1 MKNVFVL
8 LLLFLAVPLAAQD
21 APEKLQGF
29 QLRNVGPAFVAGRI
43 ADIAVHPQKEN
54 TWYVAVA
61 SGGVWKTQNAGITWQ
76 PIFDDKKVFA
86 TGCITVDPNNP
97 STVWLGTGENV
108 GGRHIAWGD
117 GVYKSTDEGK
127 SWKNMGLPNSE
138 HVSKIIVHPDDSDV
152 VYVASQGP
160 LWSSGGDRGVY
171 KTTDGG
177 KNWELLLGKD
187 VNVPGGS
194 EWTGATDLLMDP
206 RDPDLLYAATWD
218 RHRTVAAYLGG
229 GPGSGIHRSRD
240 GGQTWEKLSSGIPKS
255 NLGKIGLAI
264 SPQNP
269 DVVYAAIT
277 LDRREG
283 GVFRSSNQGA
293 SWKKM
298 SDAVSGGTGPHY
310 YQELYACPHNF
321 DRLYLMD
328 VRIQISDD
336 GGKNFR
342 RMKEV
347 RKHSDNH
354 AIVFRADDPDYL
366 LIGTDAGLY
375 ESFDLAE
382 NWRFIDNMPIT
393 QYYKVAVDDREPFYH
408 IFGGTQDNGSHGGP
422 SRTDSDAGIR
432 NGDWYKTLFA
442 DGHQSATEPGNPDII
457 YAETQQGGLHRVDLK
472 TGEPVMVQPQAR
484 AGDPHERFNWDA
496 PIVVSQHDPK
506 RLYFASY
513 RVWRSDSRGDDWT
526 PISGDLTRNEE
537 RIALPIMGA
546 VQSWDNPW
554 DIYAMS
560 NYSTITSLAESK
572 TDENVVWAGT
582 DDGILQYTT
591 DGGENWNKIMVG
603 DLPGV
608 PERAFVNDIK
618 VDLYDA
624 STVYVSLDN
633 HKEGDYKPYL
643 FKSDNMGKSWENLG
657 EDLPDGTLVW
667 RLVQDHVAKDL
678 LFIGTENGI
687 YTSMNGGDDWKKL
700 AGTPT
705 ISFRDLAIQKRENDL
720 VGASFGRSFWVLD
733 DYAPLREMTKE
744 KMEDAEGALFSVR
757 DAWLYNPR
765 NNDPGVGADQYAAK
779 NPDFGAVFTYNLNTE
794 YESAKSA
801 RKKAEKE
808 TKKDG
813 KALTF
818 PGYDALD
825 AESNERKPKVWLTV
839 SDADGNV
846 VRKIQQPLSKGTK
859 RVAWDLRYPS
869 TWAVRPGQR
878 GGGGGRWSSGALVTP
893 GEYSVSLSK
902 EVDGK
907 VTELDGPVTF
917 RVKPLHKPTLEGA
930 APDEMIAYRER
941 VKAVQDRMAESSE
954 RLDDLG
960 KQVKQMEIA
969 LNRSAIAP
977 GTFNEELYA
986 LQDEVRALEMAIN
999 GSPSRGAVGEKAPP
1013 TVRDHFFAG
1022 YRGLST
1028 TYGPTPNM
1036 ARSLGLADDM
1046 MDDLM
1051 PRLETLEAKVPALV
1065 EQLQQAGAP
1074 YMIGTSSSST
1084 TKRRR

>member
-1 MKNVFVL
+1 MRAIYTIL
-8 LLLFLAVPLAAQD
+8 LLCLALPLAAQD
-21 APEKLQGF
+21 APETLGGF
-29 QLRNVGPAFVAGRI
+29 KLRNVGPAFVSGRI
-43 ADIAVHPQKEN
+43 ADIAVHPKHEN
-54 TWYVAVA
+54 TWYVGAA
-61 SGGVWKTQNAGITWQ
+61 SGGVWKTKNAGITWK
-76 PIFDDKKVFA
+76 PIFDNQKSFA
-86 TGCITVDPNNP
+86 IGCITVDPNNP
-97 STVWLGTGENV
+97 STVWVGTGENV
-108 GGRHIAWGD
+108 GGRHIAFGD
-117 GVYKSTDEGK
+117 GIYKSTDDGK
-127 SWKNMGLPNSE
+127 SWKNMGLPKSE
-138 HVSKIIVHPDDSDV
+138 HISKIIVHPDDSDV
-152 VYVASQGP
+152 VWVAVQGP
-160 LWSSGGDRGVY
+160 LWSPGGDRGVY

-177 KNWELLLGKD
+177 QNWQLILGPD
-187 VNVPGGS
+187 NVPGGS
-194 EWTGATDLLMDP
+194 AWTGATDLVIDP
-206 RDPDLLYAATWD
+206 RNPDLLYAATWD

-240 GGQTWEKLSSGIPKS
+240 GGATWEKLKAGIPGS

-283 GVFRSSNQGA
+283 GIFRSANQGS

-328 VRIQISDD
+328 VRVQVSDD

-354 AIVFRADDPDYL
+354 ALVFRQDDPNYL
-366 LIGTDAGLY
+366 LIGTDAGVY
-375 ESFDLAE
+375 ESYDLAE
-382 NWRFIDNMPIT
+382 NWRFIDNMPLT

-422 SRTDSDAGIR
+422 SRTDSEAGIR

-484 AGDPHERFNWDA
+484 KGDPHERFNWDA

-513 RVWRSDSRGDDWT
+513 RVWRSDSRGDDWE

-537 RIALPIMGA
+537 RIALPIMGG

-572 TDENVVWAGT
+572 TNENVVWAGT
-582 DDGILQYTT
+582 DDGILQFTT
-591 DGGENWNKIMVG
+591 DGGGNWNRIWVK

-618 VDLYDA
+618 VDLYDEN
-624 STVYVSLDN
+624 TVYVSLDN
-633 HKEGDYKPYL
+633 HKEGDFKPYL
-643 FKSDNMGKSWENLG
+643 LKSDNMGKSWKHLG
-657 EDLPDGTLVW
+657 ESLPYGTLVW
-667 RLVQDHVAKDL
+667 RLVQDHVESNL

-687 YTSMNGGDDWKKL
+687 YVSMNGGNDWKKL
-700 AGTPT
+700 AGSPT
-705 ISFRDLAIQKRENDL
+705 IPFRDLAIQKRENDL

-733 DYAPLREMTKE
+733 DYAPMREMTVGT
-744 KMEDAEGALFSVR
+744 MEDEEGALFSVR
-757 DAWLYNPR
+757 DAWWYNPR
-765 NNDPGVGADQYAAK
+765 NNDPGVGAQKYAAE
-779 NPDFGAVFTYNLNTE
+779 NPDFGAVFTYNINTE
-794 YESAKSA
+794 YKS
-801 RKKAEKE
+801 KKAQRQEIEKSY
-808 TKKDG
+808 
-813 KALTF
+813 LTEGGDDQQLPF
-818 PGYDALD
+818 PGYAALD
-825 AESNERKPKVWLTV
+825 EEADERQPKVWLTV
-839 SDADGNV
+839 RDADGNV
-846 VRKIQQPLSKGTK
+846 VRKISQPLSKGIK

-878 GGGGGRWSSGALVTP
+878 GGGGGRWSSGALAPP
-893 GEYSVSLSK
+893 GTYSVSLSK
-902 EVDGK
+902 EMDGK
-907 VTELDGPVTF
+907 ITELDGPVTF
-917 RVKPLHKPTLEGA
+917 RVKPLHQPTLDTGA
-930 APDEMIAYRER
+930 DAAEMMAYREK
-941 VKAVQDRMAESSE
+941 VKTIQDQMAAGEE
-954 RLDDLG
+954 RLGNLT
-960 KQVKQMEIA
+960 KEVKQMEVALERSAVAPGA
-969 LNRSAIAP
+969 LN
-977 GTFNEELYA
+977 EQLYA
-986 LQDEVRALEMAIN
+986 LQRSVRELERELE
-999 GSPSRGAVGEKAPP
+999 GSPSRDAVGEKSPP
-1013 TVRDHFFAG
+1013 SVNDHFFAG

-1036 ARSLGLADDM
+1036 ERSLDIAADMIKDIT
-1046 MDDLM
+1046 
-1051 PRLETLEAKVPALV
+1051 PRITKLEQQLPALRT
-1065 EQLQQAGAP
+1065 QLKQAGAP
-1074 YMIGTSSSST
+1074 YMIGTSSN
-1084 TKRRR
+1084 R

>member
-1 MKNVFVL
+1 MRL
-8 LLLFLAVPLAAQD
+8 LLSLFILLVALPLPAQD
-21 APEKLQGF
+21 APETLGGF
-29 QLRNVGPAFVAGRI
+29 KLRNVGPAFVAGRI
-43 ADIAVHPQKEN
+43 SDIAVHPKHEN
-54 TWYVAVA
+54 TWYVGVA
-61 SGGVWKTQNAGITWQ
+61 SGGVWKTKNAGITWK
-76 PIFDDKKVFA
+76 PIFDRQKVFA
-86 TGCITVDPNNP
+86 VGCITVDPNNP
-97 STVWLGTGENV
+97 STVWVGTGENV

-117 GVYKSTDEGK
+117 GIYKSTDDGK
-127 SWKNMGLPNSE
+127 SWRNMGLPRSE
-138 HVSKIIVHPDDSDV
+138 HISKIIVHPDDSDV
-152 VYVASQGP
+152 VWVASQGP

-177 KNWELLLGKD
+177 ENWELVLGAD
-187 VNVPGGS
+187 NVPGGS
-194 EWTGATDLLMDP
+194 EWTGATDLMIDP
-206 RDPDLLYAATWD
+206 RNPDLLYAATWD

-240 GGQTWEKLSSGIPKS
+240 GGQTWEKLTSGLPGS

-283 GVFRSSNQGA
+283 GVYRSDNQGA

-310 YQELYACPHNF
+310 YQELYASPHAF

-328 VRIQISDD
+328 VRVQVSDD

-342 RMKEV
+342 RMKER

-354 AIVFRADDPDYL
+354 ALVFRADDPDYL

-422 SRTDSDAGIR
+422 SRTDSRAGIT

-472 TGEPVMVQPQAR
+472 TGDPVMVQPQAR

-526 PISGDLTRNEE
+526 PISGELTRNEE
-537 RIALPIMGA
+537 RIARPIMGK

-572 TDENVVWAGT
+572 TNEDILWAGT
-582 DDGILQYTT
+582 DDGILQVTT
-591 DGGENWNKIMVG
+591 DGGDNWNRIWVK

-618 VDLYDA
+618 VDLYDEN
-624 STVYVSLDN
+624 TVYVSLDN
-633 HKEGDYKPYL
+633 HKEGDFKPYL
-643 FKSDNMGKSWENLG
+643 FKSTNLGKSWTNLG
-657 EDLPDGTLVW
+657 EDLPYGTLVW
-667 RLVQDHVAKDL
+667 RLVQDHVKEEL

-687 YTSMNGGDDWKKL
+687 YASTDGGEAWKKL
-700 AGTPT
+700 AGSPT
-705 ISFRDLAIQKRENDL
+705 ISFRDLAIQRRENDL

-733 DYAPLREMTKE
+733 DYAPLREMTE
-744 KMEDAEGALFSVR
+744 SNLEREGKLFAVR
-757 DAWLYNPR
+757 DAWWYNPR
-765 NNDPGVGADQYAAK
+765 GNDPGVGADQYAAD

-794 YESAKSA
+794 FESKAAA

-808 TKKDG
+808 SQDSG
-813 KALTF
+813 QPLAF

-825 AESNERKPKVWLTV
+825 EESSERKPRVWLTV
-839 SDADGNV
+839 RDAGGKV
-846 VRKIQQPLSKGTK
+846 VRNISQPLSKGTQ
-859 RVAWDLRYPS
+859 RVAWDLRYSPS
-869 TWAVRPGQR
+869 WAISSGQKGGNDR
-878 GGGGGRWSSGALVTP
+878 GGFMAPP
-893 GEYSVSLSK
+893 GDYSVTLSK
-902 EVDGK
+902 EVNGK
-907 VTELDGPVTF
+907 ITQLDGPVEF
-917 RVKPLHKPTLEGA
+917 RVKPLHEPTLAGASPGELTAYRQRLERGQRAMAAGEEQLEYLKKQSQSLETALGRTPA
-930 APDEMIAYRER
+930 AP
-941 VKAVQDRMAESSE
+941 
-954 RLDDLG
+954 G
-960 KQVKQMEIA
+960 
-969 LNRSAIAP
+969 
-977 GTFNEELYA
+977 ELYEQVYA
-986 LQDEVRALEMAIN
+986 LRKDVAALTRELE
-999 GSPSRGAVGEKAPP
+999 GSPSRAAVGEKAPP
-1013 TVRDHFFAG
+1013 SVSDHFFAA

-1036 ARSLGLADDM
+1036 ERSLGIAETM
-1046 MDDLM
+1046 MTDATDKIA
-1051 PRLETLEAKVPALV
+1051 RLTERLTGLRKQLEA
-1065 EQLQQAGAP
+1065 AGAP
-1074 YMIGTSSSST
+1074 YMMGG
-1084 TKRRR
+1084 KE

>member
-1 MKNVFVL
+1 MRELFSLLIL
-8 LLLFLAVPLAAQD
+8 LLALPLAAQD
-21 APEKLQGF
+21 APGKLDGF

-43 ADIAVHPQKEN
+43 ADIAVHPQHEN
-54 TWYVAVA
+54 TWYVGAA
-61 SGGVWKTQNAGITWQ
+61 SGGVWKTQNAGITWR
-76 PIFDDKKVFA
+76 PVFDNQKVFA
-86 TGCITVDPNNP
+86 IGCITVDPNNP
-97 STVWLGTGENV
+97 STVWVGTGENV

-117 GVYKSTDEGK
+117 GIYKSTDDGK
-127 SWKNMGLPNSE
+127 TWKNMGLPKSE
-138 HVSKIIVHPDDSDV
+138 HISKIIVHPDDSDV
-152 VYVASQGP
+152 VWVASQGP

-177 KNWELLLGKD
+177 KNWELVLGQD
-187 VNVPGGS
+187 NIDGGS
-194 EWTGATDLLMDP
+194 EWTGATDLLIDP
-206 RDPDLLYAATWD
+206 RNPDLLYAATWD
-218 RHRTVAAYLGG
+218 RHRTVAAYMGG
-229 GPGSGIHRSRD
+229 GPGAGIYRSRD
-240 GGQTWEKLSSGIPKS
+240 GGKTWDKLKSGLPNS
-255 NLGKIGLAI
+255 NMGKIGLAI

-277 LDRREG
+277 LDRRTG
-283 GVFRSSNQGA
+283 GVYRSENQGS

-342 RMKEV
+342 RMKET

-354 AIVFRADDPDYL
+354 AIVFREDDPNYL
-366 LIGTDAGLY
+366 LIGTDAGIY
-375 ESFDLAE
+375 ESYDLAQ
-382 NWRFIDNMPIT
+382 NWRFIDNMPLT

-422 SRTDSDAGIR
+422 SRTDSDAGIL

-484 AGDPHERFNWDA
+484 KGDPHERFNWDA

-513 RVWRSDSRGDDWT
+513 RVWRSDNRGDDWT

-572 TDENVVWAGT
+572 TNENIVWAGT
-582 DDGILQYTT
+582 DDGILQVTT
-591 DGGENWNKIMVG
+591 DGGKNWNKMMVA

-618 VDLYDA
+618 VDMYDEN
-624 STVYVSLDN
+624 TVYVSLDN
-633 HKEGDYKPYL
+633 HKEGDFKPYL
-643 FKSDNMGKSWENLG
+643 FKSTNLGKSWTNLG
-657 EDLPDGTLVW
+657 EDLPHGTLVW
-667 RLVQDHVAKDL
+667 RLVQDHVKQNL

-687 YTSMNGGDDWKKL
+687 YVTLNGGDEWKKVK
-700 AGTPT
+700 GSPT

-733 DYAPLREMTKE
+733 DYAPLREMT
-744 KMEDAEGALFSVR
+744 EDAMEQEGKLFAVR
-757 DAWLYNPR
+757 DAWWYTPR
-765 NNDPGVGADQYAAK
+765 NNDPGVGAQIYAAK

-794 YESAKSA
+794 FKS
-801 RKKAEKE
+801 KKALRKAQEKE
-808 TKKDG
+808 LKKDG
-813 KALTF
+813 KPLAF
-818 PGYDALD
+818 PGYDAID
-825 AESNERKPKVWLTV
+825 AENDERKPKVWLTV
-839 SDADGNV
+839 TDASGNI
-846 VRKIQQPLSKGTK
+846 VRKISQPLNKGTK

-869 TWAVRPGQR
+869 TWAISPGQ
-878 GGGGGRWSSGALVTP
+878 GGGGGRWSSGSMAPPGRYAVT
-893 GEYSVSLSK
+893 LSK

-907 VTELDGPVTF
+907 ITKLDGPVDFT
-917 RVKPLHKPTLEGA
+917 VKPLHEPTIPGA
-930 APDEMIAYRER
+930 EPAELIAYRAK
-941 VKAVQDRMAESSE
+941 VKSIQDRMAMGQEK
-954 RLDDLG
+954 LGDLK
-960 KQVKQMEIA
+960 KQVKSMETA
-969 LNRSAIAP
+969 LERSAIAP
-977 GTFNEELYA
+977 GTLNETVYA
-986 LQDEVRALEMAIN
+986 LQAEVRDLSRTME
-999 GSPSRGAVGEKAPP
+999 GSPARGEVGEKAPP
-1013 TVRDHFFAG
+1013 TIRDHFFAG

-1036 ARSLGLADDM
+1036 ERSLDLAASMIDEM
-1046 MDDLM
+1046 L
-1051 PRLETLEAKVPALV
+1051 PKIEALEKRMPALRD
-1065 EQLQQAGAP
+1065 QLRAAGAP
-1074 YMIGTSSSST
+1074 YMIGTGE
-1084 TKRRR
+1084 R

>member
-1 MKNVFVL
+1 MRSFIIAL
-8 LLLFLAVPLAAQD
+8 LCLCATSLSAQD
-21 APEKLQGF
+21 APEKLGGF
-29 QLRNVGPAFVAGRI
+29 KLRNVGPAFVAGRI
-43 ADIAVHPQKEN
+43 SDIAVHPDNDN
-54 TWYVAVA
+54 TWYVGVA
-61 SGGVWKTQNAGITWQ
+61 SGGVWKTKNAGITWQ
-76 PIFDDKKVFA
+76 PIFDNQKVFA
-86 TGCITVDPNNP
+86 IGCITVDPNNP
-97 STVWLGTGENV
+97 STVWVGTGENV

-117 GVYKSTDEGK
+117 GIYKSTDDGK
-127 SWKNMGLPNSE
+127 TWKNMGLPNSE
-138 HVSKIIVHPDDSDV
+138 HISKIIVHPDDSDV
-152 VYVASQGP
+152 VWVASQGP

-177 KNWELLLGKD
+177 KNWELVLGKD
-187 VNVPGGS
+187 NIPGGS
-194 EWTGATDLLMDP
+194 EWTGATDLLIDP

-229 GPGSGIHRSRD
+229 GPGSGVHRSRD
-240 GGQTWEKLSSGIPKS
+240 GGKTWEKLSSGIPRS

-277 LDRREG
+277 LDRRKG
-283 GVFRSSNQGA
+283 GVYRSENQGS

-310 YQELYACPHNF
+310 YQELYASPHAF

-328 VRIQISDD
+328 VRIQVSED

-342 RMKEV
+342 RLQER

-354 AIVFRADDPDYL
+354 AIVFRKDDPNYL

-496 PIVVSQHDPK
+496 PIVVSSHDPK

-537 RIALPIMGA
+537 RIALPIMGG

-560 NYSTITSLAESK
+560 NYSTITSLAEAK

-582 DDGILQYTT
+582 DDGILQVTT
-591 DGGENWNKIMVG
+591 DGGENWKKIWVK

-624 STVYVSLDN
+624 NTVYVSLDN
-633 HKEGDYKPYL
+633 HKEGDFKPYL
-643 FKSDNMGKSWENLG
+643 FKSTNLGKSWENLG
-657 EDLPDGTLVW
+657 EELPDGTLVW
-667 RLVQDHVAKDL
+667 RLVQDHVKKDL

-687 YTSMNGGDDWKKL
+687 YTSLDGGEEWKKL
-700 AGTPT
+700 AGSPT
-705 ISFRDLAIQKRENDL
+705 ISFRDLAIQRRENDL

-733 DYAPLREMTKE
+733 DYAPLREMTNEMME
-744 KMEDAEGALFSVR
+744 KEGALFAVR
-757 DAWLYNPR
+757 DAWWYSPR
-765 NNDPGVGADQYAAK
+765 NNDPGVGANVYAAE
-779 NPDFGAVFTYNLNTE
+779 NPEFGAVFTYNVNTE
-794 YESAKSA
+794 YESLAA
-801 RKKAEKE
+801 QRKKMEKE
-808 TKKDG
+808 AKKEG

-825 AESNERKPKVWLTV
+825 AEADERKPKLWFTIRN
-839 SDADGNV
+839 ADGNV
-846 VRKIQQPLSKGTK
+846 VRKISKPLKKGLQRT
-859 RVAWDLRYPS
+859 AWDLRYPS
-869 TWAVRPGQR
+869 TWAVRPGQ
-878 GGGGGRWSSGALVTP
+878 GGGGGRWSSGALAPP
-893 GEYSVSLSK
+893 GRYTVSMSK
-902 EVDGK
+902 EMDGK
-907 VTELDGPVTF
+907 ITELAGPVAF
-917 RVKPLHKPTLEGA
+917 NVKPLHKPTLEQA
-930 APDEMIAYRER
+930 EPAELVAYRER
-941 VKAVQDRMAESSE
+941 VKTIQDKMAAGQEQLE
-954 RLDDLG
+954 DLQ
-960 KQVKQMEIA
+960 KQVKSMEVA
-969 LNRSAIAP
+969 LARSNVAP
-977 GTFNEELYA
+977 GKLNEQLYA
-986 LQDEVRALEMAIN
+986 LQDEVRTLSRMLE
-999 GSPSRGAVGEKAPP
+999 GSPSRDAVGEKAPP
-1013 TVRDHFFAG
+1013 TVQDHFFAG

-1036 ARSLGLADDM
+1036 ERSLGIAETMLKEIMPKIEALAA
-1046 MDDLM
+1046 
-1051 PRLETLEAKVPALV
+1051 RLPELKKELRA
-1065 EQLQQAGAP
+1065 AGAP
-1074 YMIGTSSSST
+1074 YMIGSGN
-1084 TKRRR
+1084 